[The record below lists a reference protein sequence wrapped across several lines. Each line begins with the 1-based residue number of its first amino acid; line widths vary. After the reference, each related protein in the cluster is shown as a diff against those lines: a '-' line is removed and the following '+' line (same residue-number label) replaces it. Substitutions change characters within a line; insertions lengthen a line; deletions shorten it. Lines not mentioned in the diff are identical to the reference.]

1 MIHGRDFEELDLFF
15 KKGLS
20 GKCKSA
26 KGISLENGKC
36 KWSFGECKGSFG
48 SFSFQNIEN
57 GSEVEFES
65 LKRLGISGIRYT
77 VSGYLDKGQR
87 KVKIKSMGLDT
98 GHETASGY
106 FEFKML
112 MGFESGAWDN

>member
-1 MIHGRDFEELDLFF
+1 MQRVFRGSAKVQRVFLWETGNAN
-15 KKGLS
+15 GLS
-20 GKCKSA
+20 ENA
-26 KGISLENGKC
+26 K
-36 KWSFGECKGSFG
+36 
-48 SFSFQNIEN
+48 